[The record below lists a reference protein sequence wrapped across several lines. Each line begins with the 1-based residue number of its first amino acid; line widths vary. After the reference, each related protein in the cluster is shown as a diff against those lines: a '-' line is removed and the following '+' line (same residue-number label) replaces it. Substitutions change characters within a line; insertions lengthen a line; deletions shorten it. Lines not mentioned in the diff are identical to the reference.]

1 MLSQQA
7 ILHEKMRPYFLQK
20 SQTRTWQVS
29 LDGLGTM
36 FKSVLFYSVTLVLR
50 YSATLN
56 IILIKSYINT
66 NVERFGHDLFKFLSL
81 DCQIGGLRR
90 TTTNLRIAC
99 VRVLN
104 LPEHET
110 EVSTTRP
117 RLLVRVLTGICLG
130 RNISKSVVIR
140 LCAGFTVFHL
150 HNPVLWRWRDN

>member
-1 MLSQQA
+1 
-7 ILHEKMRPYFLQK
+7 
-20 SQTRTWQVS
+20 
-29 LDGLGTM
+29 M

-99 VRVLN
+99 VRAEILTLN

-130 RNISKSVVIR
+130 RKITKSVVIR
-140 LCAGFTVFHL
+140 LCADFTVFHL
-150 HNPVLWRWRDN
+150 HNPVL